1 MRIGILGG
9 TFDPPH
15 AGHLALAHAARD
27 QLKLDEVIL
36 MPANRNPHKSAKAT
50 IPKHRFEMVK
60 LAVEGEP
67 GLAASDLEITR
78 GGLSYTVETL
88 AELAMAQPAEYWW
101 ILGADAL
108 RDFGTWK
115 QPERILRL
123 ARLAAAVRPPMSE
136 TDVRARLSGELKE
149 HVDIVRMNAMDVS
162 STDLRSRLERK
173 QTVNPWIAPRVLRY
187 IQEHRLYTN

>member
-162 STDLRSRLERK
+162 STDLRARLERK